1 MHKGHI
7 QLTIGHIQLKTA
19 LHNFLHEPAPLETI
33 WLQETQT
40 FPDINNQT
48 SMKLLQKLFANNIT
62 TITQITLPNGTH
74 LMNEEITKI
83 HTPHLQ
89 N

>member
-1 MHKGHI
+1 MG
-7 QLTIGHIQLKTA
+7 QIQLKSA
-19 LHNFLHEPAPLETI
+19 LDNFLHEPAPLETI

-40 FPDINNQT
+40 FPNLNNQT
-48 SMKLLQKLFANNIT
+48 LMKLLQKLFANNIT

-74 LMNEEITKI
+74 LMNEELQKCIHRTYKI
-83 HTPHLQ
+83 